1 MASLTTEAR
10 KLLDRR
16 IANEAAQKIAKETK
30 DALDK
35 QQGVVHDMM
44 EAAGDVSV
52 TKDLGPGYGR
62 VQLGRRKTIFGRVI
76 DSEIALESLEKE
88 GYGPEMAKTE
98 IRKGPLNELIR
109 TRLETGEALPA
120 GVDFSE
126 TRYVQVTRRKT
137 KA

>member
-1 MASLTTEAR
+1 MASLATEAR

-16 IANEAAQKIAKETK
+16 VNNDAAQKTAKETK

-44 EAAGDVSV
+44 EAAGDITV

-76 DSEIALESLEKE
+76 DSEVALEALENE
-88 GYGPEMAKTE
+88 GYGAEMAKVE

-109 TRLETGEALPA
+109 TRLETGEALPD

-137 KA
+137 K

>member
-1 MASLTTEAR
+1 MASLATEAR

-16 IANEAAQKIAKETK
+16 VNNDAAQKTAKETK

-44 EAAGDVSV
+44 EAAGDITV

-76 DSEIALESLEKE
+76 DSEVALEALDNE
-88 GYGPEMAKTE
+88 GYGAEMAKVE

-109 TRLETGEALPA
+109 TRLETGEALPD

-137 KA
+137 K

>member
-16 IANEAAQKIAKETK
+16 VTNDEAQKKAKETK
-30 DALDK
+30 AALDK
-35 QQGVVHDMM
+35 QQEIVHTIM
-44 EAAGDVSV
+44 ESAGDVSV

-76 DSEIALESLEKE
+76 DAETALTSLEAE
-88 GYGPEMAKTE
+88 GYGEEMAKTE

-109 TRLETGEALPA
+109 TRLETGEALPD

-126 TRYVQVTRRKT
+126 TRYVQVTRRNT
-137 KA
+137 K

>member
-1 MASLTTEAR
+1 MASLATEAR

-16 IANEAAQKIAKETK
+16 VNNDAAQKTAKETK

-44 EAAGDVSV
+44 EAAGDITV

-76 DSEIALESLEKE
+76 DSEVALEALEKE
-88 GYGPEMAKTE
+88 GYGAEMAKVE

-109 TRLETGEALPA
+109 TRLETGEALPD

-137 KA
+137 K